1 MNRKSFGIRRKEG
14 SMDLKA
20 LVRSIPDF
28 PKPGILFRD
37 ITPLIGDADGF
48 EELINEMAKPLSGQD
63 VDLVVGPEARGFIF
77 GAALANALHAGFVP
91 ARKPGK
97 LPYETIGYTYGLEY
111 GTDELQIH
119 VDAIRPG
126 SRVAIVDD
134 LLATGGTALACAK
147 LVEQAGGVVVGC
159 VFAIELCD
167 LPGRETLKDYPVETV
182 LKY

>member
-1 MNRKSFGIRRKEG
+1 
-14 SMDLKA
+14 MDLKA

-28 PKPGILFRD
+28 PKEGILFRD

-48 EELINEMAKPLSGQD
+48 EALVEQMAQPLREAD
-63 VDLVVGPEARGFIF
+63 VDLIVGPEARGFIF
-77 GAALANALHAGFVP
+77 GSALSNALHTGFVP

-97 LPYETIGYTYGLEY
+97 LPYETISYEYGLEY

-126 SRVAIVDD
+126 QHIAIVDD

-147 LVEQAGGVVVGC
+147 LVEKAGGIVDAL
-159 VFAIELCD
+159 VFAIELTD
-167 LPGRETLKDYPVETV
+167 LPGRETLKEYTVHTV
-182 LKY
+182 LQY

>member
-1 MNRKSFGIRRKEG
+1 
-14 SMDLKA
+14 MDLKA
-20 LVRSIPDF
+20 LIRSIPDF
-28 PKPGILFRD
+28 PKEGILFRD
-37 ITPLIGDADGF
+37 ITPLIGDADWF
-48 EELINEMAKPLSGQD
+48 EELIEAMANPLREQD
-63 VDLVVGPEARGFIF
+63 VDLIIGPEARGFIF

-97 LPYETIGYTYGLEY
+97 LPYETMGCTYGLEY

-126 SRVAIVDD
+126 ARVAIVDD

-147 LVEQAGGVVVGC
+147 LAEQAGGTVAGC

-167 LPGRETLKDYPVETV
+167 LKGRETLSGYPVHTI
-182 LKY
+182 LQY

>member
-1 MNRKSFGIRRKEG
+1 
-14 SMDLKA
+14 MDLKA

-28 PKPGILFRD
+28 PKEGILFRD

-48 EELINEMAKPLSGQD
+48 EALVEQMAQPLREAD
-63 VDLVVGPEARGFIF
+63 VDLIVGPEARGFIF
-77 GAALANALHAGFVP
+77 GSALSNALHTGFVP

-97 LPYETIGYTYGLEY
+97 LPYETISYEYGLEY

-126 SRVAIVDD
+126 QHVAIVDD

-147 LVEQAGGVVVGC
+147 LVEKAGGIVDAL
-159 VFAIELCD
+159 VFAIELTD
-167 LPGRETLKDYPVETV
+167 LPGRETLKEYTVHTV
-182 LKY
+182 LQY

>member
-1 MNRKSFGIRRKEG
+1 MDFKS
-14 SMDLKA
+14 
-20 LVRSIPDF
+20 LVRDIPDF
-28 PKPGILFRD
+28 PKKGILFRD
-37 ITPLIGDADGF
+37 ITPLIGNADAF
-48 EELINEMAKPLSGQD
+48 EALVETMAKPLREKD
-63 VDLVVGPEARGFIF
+63 IDMIVGPEARGFIF
-77 GAALANALHAGFVP
+77 GVALANALHAGFVP

-97 LPYETIGYTYGLEY
+97 LPYETIGYRYGLEY

-126 SRVAIVDD
+126 DRVVIVDD

-147 LVEQAGGVVVGC
+147 LVEKAGGVVEGF

-167 LPGRETLKDYPVETV
+167 LNGREKLAGYPVETV